1 MVIPQRAAE
10 SLTAFDLASSAA
22 HFVAWF
28 DDPIAEPLMIS
39 FSMIM
44 GNEFL
49 SGITQRFVA
58 EENHAVKTF
67 FFYGSNE
74 TFEMCR
80 QIRGSRG
87 QANTMGARLLNQFA
101 KCRGVFAISIHEQ
114 IPLMAQESINRIREI
129 PAHLHHPG
137 FRRMAGAAGQLDT
150 TSGQLQHKQ

>member
-1 MVIPQRAAE
+1 MVIPQHATE
-10 SLTAFDLASSAA
+10 SLTACDLAGNAA

-49 SGITQRFVA
+49 SGITQRSLA
-58 EENHAVKTF
+58 EKNHAVKAF
-67 FFYGSNE
+67 FFDRSNE

-80 QIRGSRG
+80 QIRRSGR
-87 QANTMGARLLNQFA
+87 QANTTGARLLNQFA
-101 KCRGVFAISIHEQ
+101 KSRAVLAISIHEQ
-114 IPLMAQESINRIREI
+114 IPLMAQEPIQRVSEI
-129 PAHLHHPG
+129 PSHLHHPG
-137 FRRMAGAAGQLDT
+137 FLGMAGAAGQLHT